1 VSPQGGPAFRP
12 IQGKS
17 VYSLW
22 MLVKSSQTQ
31 VGTALALSGLQI
43 TVDR

>member
-1 VSPQGGPAFRP
+1 
-12 IQGKS
+12 
-17 VYSLW
+17 